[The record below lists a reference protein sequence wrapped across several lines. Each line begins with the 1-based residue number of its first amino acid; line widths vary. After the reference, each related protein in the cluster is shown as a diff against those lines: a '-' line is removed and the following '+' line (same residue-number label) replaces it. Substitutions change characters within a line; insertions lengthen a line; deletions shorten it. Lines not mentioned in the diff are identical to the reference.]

1 MDFSEL
7 GLNGT
12 SMLFYAITLLILIA
26 VLWVMLYKP
35 VKKIMADRRAKLKEV
50 SDLIPKL
57 KEEAEQT
64 KIEYEKLLDDTRA
77 EAARVAQ
84 ESELTAKT
92 KAASIIEDARLKSE
106 VLLANAHKECMV
118 ERTRV
123 LNDFKD
129 KAVDLVIDISSKVIE
144 REVNEKDN
152 KKYIDECLNKWE
164 SE

>member
-1 MDFSEL
+1 MDFSIL
-7 GLNGT
+7 GLT
-12 SMLFYAITLLILIA
+12 WQSMIFHIVTLLILIV
-26 VLWVMLYKP
+26 VLWLALYKP
-35 VKKIMADRRAKLKEV
+35 IKKIMEERQAKLKQV

-57 KEEAEQT
+57 KEEAENT
-64 KIEYEKLLDDTRA
+64 KKEYEKLLEDTKA

-123 LNDFKD
+123 LNDFKER
-129 KAVDLVIDISSKVIE
+129 AVDMVIDISSKVIE
-144 REVNEKDN
+144 REVKESDN
-152 KKYIDECLNKWE
+152 KKYIEECLAKWE
-164 SE
+164 